1 MTEVRV
7 IKSNWIDSE
16 LAEVYLYE
24 RNRVSGEFEW
34 VHYLIGPQSCL
45 CDACKL
51 CMVGQHDS
59 LQINNRLKGYMGGL

>member
-1 MTEVRV
+1 MNEVRV

-24 RNRVSGEFEW
+24 RNRISGEFEW

-45 CDACKL
+45 CEACKL
-51 CMVGQHDS
+51 RMLGQHDDPK
-59 LQINNRLKGYMGGL
+59 LRNRIKGH